1 MPSRPTAIFLFL
13 PVLALAC
20 GGKSDECV
28 FYEDADGDG
37 LGNPNESA
45 VICNPEDGWV
55 HDKSDCDDADPLAGG
70 GLEETPYNGIDED
83 CDDEDAAKPESEDTG
98 TQGSLD
104 TGDENEGGPIDE
116 DEDKDEGSCG
126 CANGDSNGAWICLLL
141 PLMAWRRRR

>member
-20 GGKSDECV
+20 SGKSDECV

-55 HDKSDCDDADPLAGG
+55 QDKSDCDDADPLAGG

-83 CDDEDAAKPESEDTG
+83 CDEGTPDDDLDGDGGVRSRVLWTENSVGVWPLSEA
-98 TQGSLD
+98 S
-104 TGDENEGGPIDE
+104 
-116 DEDKDEGSCG
+116 
-126 CANGDSNGAWICLLL
+126 
-141 PLMAWRRRR
+141 